1 MVAYGVNAEKV
12 GRLLKSFNRSQRGH
26 TVRVFRAWC
35 SDDERGGDRYNGP
48 VGGFERDRLQFLR
61 KGQSSNPLQTVRDK
75 QERYRIECCDRR
87 KTSIVNKGWSIFHCI
102 CGTAI
107 IYLVNPQTTSWKMT
121 TWPPCSIR
129 KITSRSWTDI
139 WSNYMYTHMHTHAH
153 THTTYTPMI
162 RSLCIIIDFSA
173 TVTNLQAKVE
183 SLTTT
188 NALMKE
194 DLSIAKNNILSLHEE
209 NRQLKKE
216 LGIEIKDTNEVR
228 PFGFDPLSFLSR
240 SFFFL
245 PFLFFSS
252 FFSL

>member
-1 MVAYGVNAEKV
+1 
-12 GRLLKSFNRSQRGH
+12 
-26 TVRVFRAWC
+26 
-35 SDDERGGDRYNGP
+35 
-48 VGGFERDRLQFLR
+48 
-61 KGQSSNPLQTVRDK
+61 
-75 QERYRIECCDRR
+75 
-87 KTSIVNKGWSIFHCI
+87 
-102 CGTAI
+102 
-107 IYLVNPQTTSWKMT
+107 
-121 TWPPCSIR
+121 
-129 KITSRSWTDI
+129 
-139 WSNYMYTHMHTHAH
+139 MHTHAH
-153 THTTYTPMI
+153 THTIYTPMI

-252 FFSL
+252 FFFSLINDQIDNWSKGFLWFQNGKPPIKITETTTEIEELRSRLEAEKKMRQDVEKELELQVGWGHIFIFT